1 MSGSTAFFGASTGVG
16 LSALKTTLTS
26 SRTCTA
32 LCRKPA
38 KLTSLLPTSPNL
50 SVIQGNIYDKAA
62 VTTCIKAAN
71 GTMVDEIL
79 FTIGSGFSMSN
90 MGMEDAHVC
99 ENGITVV
106 LDAIADLRRAGVAGN
121 PHIVV
126 FSSTGISKFGR
137 DIPALMVPFYYALK
151 TPHEDKVALEN
162 KVAASG
168 ASFTIVR
175 ASLLVNG
182 ESKKT
187 VRVGLE
193 DPKHGVESKAIGY
206 TISREDAGKWVAQN
220 LVLEKKLRY
229 VNKTATITY

>member
-1 MSGSTAFFGASTGVG
+1 
-16 LSALKTTLTS
+16 
-26 SRTCTA
+26 
-32 LCRKPA
+32 
-38 KLTSLLPTSPNL
+38 
-50 SVIQGNIYDKAA
+50 
-62 VTTCIKAAN
+62 
-71 GTMVDEIL
+71 MVDEII
-79 FTIGSGFSMSN
+79 FTIGSGFSMAN

-106 LDAIADLRRAGVAGN
+106 LDAIADLRRAGVSGN

-151 TPHEDKVALEN
+151 TPHEDKVAMEN
-162 KVAASG
+162 KVAGSG

-175 ASLLVNG
+175 ASFLVNG
-182 ESKKT
+182 ESKKN

>member
-1 MSGSTAFFGASTGVG
+1 
-16 LSALKTTLTS
+16 
-26 SRTCTA
+26 
-32 LCRKPA
+32 
-38 KLTSLLPTSPNL
+38 
-50 SVIQGNIYDKAA
+50 
-62 VTTCIKAAN
+62 
-71 GTMVDEIL
+71 MVDEII
-79 FTIGSGFSMSN
+79 FTIGSGFSMAN

-106 LDAIADLRRAGVAGN
+106 LDAIADLRRAGVSGN

-137 DIPALMVPFYYALK
+137 DIPALMVPFYYTLK

-162 KVAASG
+162 KVAGSG

-182 ESKKT
+182 ESKKK

-220 LVLEKKLRY
+220 LILEKKLRF